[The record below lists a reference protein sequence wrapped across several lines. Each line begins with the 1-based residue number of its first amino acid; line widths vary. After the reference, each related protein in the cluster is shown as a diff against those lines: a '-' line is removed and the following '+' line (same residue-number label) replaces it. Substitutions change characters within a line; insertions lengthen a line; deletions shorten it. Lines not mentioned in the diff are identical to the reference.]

1 MSIFNELYMTS
12 LATGH
17 SPVLDK
23 DIKSLSPPYHLQLNL
38 KVLLHGLP
46 KCALLLKLN
55 FASFRQLTLQG
66 GLLFTFFIPFNHNP
80 LATCFATLLGGY
92 SLDSFKSNFTNTP
105 ISQQMDVD
113 LVPGVG

>member
-23 DIKSLSPPYHLQLNL
+23 DIKSLSPPTIFTKSKSPPPWSP
-38 KVLLHGLP
+38 KVCPVAETELCFFQTVNSSRGATFHM
-46 KCALLLKLN
+46 
-55 FASFRQLTLQG
+55 
-66 GLLFTFFIPFNHNP
+66 FFIPVNHNP